1 MRFNNLFLNKKNNN
15 NNDNLGCGTVRVE
28 LKLRFTGYRLRFTV
42 SGYGL
47 KTPVELPYIS
57 CKNLSDFTFK
67 ILEDNA
73 LFLQVSWKILEDN
86 VWSCKILQENV
97 WSCKILQ
104 ENI

>member
-1 MRFNNLFLNKKNNN
+1 MISDLVTGPEKQEYLGSSAALIQIYLMVANVEEWSKGPLHVLF
-15 NNDNLGCGTVRVE
+15 G
-28 LKLRFTGYRLRFTV
+28 
-42 SGYGL
+42 
-47 KTPVELPYIS
+47 TPVELPYIS
-57 CKNLSDFTFK
+57 CKNLSDFTSK

-73 LFLQVSWKILEDN
+73 LFLQVSWKILEDK